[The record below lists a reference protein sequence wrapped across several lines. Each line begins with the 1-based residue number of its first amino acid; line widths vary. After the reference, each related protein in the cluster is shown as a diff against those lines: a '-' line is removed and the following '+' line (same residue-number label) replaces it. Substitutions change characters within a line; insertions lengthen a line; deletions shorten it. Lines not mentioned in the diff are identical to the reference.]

1 VAPRFLIDENL
12 SPLLARHLRT
22 AHGFDAVHVQ
32 ELGLRGASDADI
44 LGHAI
49 AEDRIIMTSNADDFR
64 TLGAR
69 APAHPEL
76 AVILDAVGRARQLT
90 LGVGRANAIDR
101 FGPAH
106 GRLFEIDRTGAVRDY
121 QLPVS
126 TRTHRASDENFSLTG

>member
-1 VAPRFLIDENL
+1 MAPRFLIDENL

-44 LGHAI
+44 LGRAV

-64 TLGAR
+64 KLGAR
-69 APAHPEL
+69 TPAHSGL
-76 AVILDAVGRARQLT
+76 AVMLDAVGRARQLT
-90 LGVGRANAIDR
+90 LGVGLANAIDR
-101 FGPAH
+101 AGTAH

-121 QLPVS
+121 KLP
-126 TRTHRASDENFSLTG
+126 